1 MPDDG
6 NSMGIAGTSFVPQIE
21 AGYIHFDVHIPLAVQ
36 ESFTGRHFEV
46 GEDFQ
51 VRMKFRRDMPV
62 TFIVC
67 KNSRLDIARPSHAVY
82 LLREFIRSEML
93 MRGAP
98 IQLRILGPS
107 PFPADFFILPAPT
120 NPIGTTQKEPIE
132 FEHIKYRGAMSD
144 INCYWLSSAFANS
157 IMGAKQIFRELAP
170 ELSLYYAIVSK
181 RSQRFH
187 KGWHIDKLLGK
198 LVAYYDAEK
207 LQVKIARFFKAGKL
221 SRSLIL
227 QVRLIQLLS
236 SKHKIKFSREI
247 AELYED
253 DNPGTLREYLEEE
266 LAESFPGEDS
276 GTENLAQLF
285 ESRRSREMSLFML
298 VVASILGGAVG
309 ALLNHLFTR

>member
-1 MPDDG
+1 
-6 NSMGIAGTSFVPQIE
+6 
-21 AGYIHFDVHIPLAVQ
+21 
-36 ESFTGRHFEV
+36 
-46 GEDFQ
+46 
-51 VRMKFRRDMPV
+51 MPV

-181 RSQRFH
+181 
-187 KGWHIDKLLGK
+187 KLH
-198 LVAYYDAEK
+198 
-207 LQVKIARFFKAGKL
+207 VKIARFFKAGKL

-285 ESRRSREMSLFML
+285 ESRRSRDMSLFML
-298 VVASILGGAVG
+298 VVASLLGGAVG